1 MLGTL
6 ELPKGRLELGGVQGP
21 RAGDRVRSRQ
31 SGGRGGKT
39 PESPERHEAGEARGR
54 LSRGGGCTGLHAPIV
69 VTAAHGSRTEELN
82 SPPPAA

>member
-31 SGGRGGKT
+31 SGGRGGRPQRALRGT
-39 PESPERHEAGEARGR
+39 RQARHAGGSHGAGAAQ
-54 LSRGGGCTGLHAPIV
+54 GCTHLLLSLRL
-69 VTAAHGSRTEELN
+69 TN
-82 SPPPAA
+82 

>member
-31 SGGRGGKT
+31 SGGRGGRPQRALRGT
-39 PESPERHEAGEARGR
+39 RQAGEARGR
-54 LSRGGGCTGLHAPIV
+54 LSRGGRCTGLHAPIV
-69 VTAAHGSRTEELN
+69 VTAAHELKN
-82 SPPPAA
+82 

>member
-21 RAGDRVRSRQ
+21 RAGDRARRQ
-31 SGGRGGKT
+31 LGGRGGRPQRALRGT
-39 PESPERHEAGEARGR
+39 RQARHEGGSHGALHRAARTYCCR
-54 LSRGGGCTGLHAPIV
+54 C
-69 VTAAHGSRTEELN
+69 GSRTEELL